1 MAINVSLPIA
11 APTDLQATLVAGGSL
26 AANTTY
32 YYVVIAYDQASTSP
46 DGVIPY
52 HSPLSVEGS
61 FTTDSTNKSVKIN
74 WSNVAGAK
82 RYQILLTTTSGDYTS
97 SGGYGTASESVGNLI
112 TSGTVGY
119 TITALST
126 EPYIIHSCQIKN
138 NLSGNINKNLGI
150 IKVDFT
156 TAGNYTS
163 LNQIYADI
171 VDQGFGDYV
180 FYDGYNF
187 VCKGWFFAAANA
199 STGSF
204 VIEQKRLTFIKGGII
219 NYSNTYTMRFGRWY
233 SDYAGANY
241 EYGCAINIMNMRMC
255 FVSYYDKIKLWG
267 CLLTNHLENTLLTES
282 SYVNTY
288 FSGWYIP
295 YNTSEMKDSIIGV
308 GMRHNSSI
316 AKDSKWMQTNNFS
329 NYEHI
334 RLKVVK
340 YAALPYYKGGKFYD
354 CDFLLASGLNFY
366 NGSITW
372 SESGYYTDFYDC
384 RWPARPD
391 GMLYLYY
398 GKIVNPTT
406 LTSNQIAY
414 VNYSI
419 NATVLDEEGQPLS
432 GVTVSA
438 VDSQNNPVDFIEY
451 DTTIDKLVTGNVFT
465 EATTNAAG
473 QIGYYINSYRVELNP
488 NNTTYPNSYDTIT
501 TTKYPFT
508 ITFSKAGYKDYTVI
522 LEELKKKTDM
532 TLTLEYYKPL
542 YSKSRIVNA
551 TA

>member
-1 MAINVSLPIA
+1 MALTVTLPIA
-11 APTDLQATLVAGGSL
+11 APTDLQATLLPNGSL
-26 AANTTY
+26 SPNTTY
-32 YYVVIAYDQASTSP
+32 YYVVIAYDQHSTAP
-46 DGVIPY
+46 VGVIPY
-52 HSPLSVEGS
+52 HSPLSAESS
-61 FTTDSTNKSVKIN
+61 FTTDNTNKSVKIN
-74 WSNVAGAK
+74 WANVAGAK

-97 SGGYGTASESVGNLI
+97 SGGYGTEIESVGNLI

-180 FYDGYNF
+180 FFDGYNF

-282 SYVNTY
+282 SYVNNY
-288 FSGWYIP
+288 FTGWYISN
-295 YNTSEMKDSIIGV
+295 NTSEMKDSIIGV
-308 GMRHNSSI
+308 GMRGNSSI

-329 NYEHI
+329 IYEHI

-354 CDFLLASGLNFY
+354 CDFLLATGLNFY
-366 NGSITW
+366 NGTTVYSQ
-372 SESGYYTDFYDC
+372 SGYYTDFYDC
-384 RWPARPD
+384 NWPARPD
-391 GMLYLYY
+391 GMLSLYY
-398 GKIVNPTT
+398 AVNPTT

-419 NATVLDEEGQPLS
+419 NATVLNEEGQPLS
-432 GVTVSA
+432 GVSVSA
-438 VDSQNNPVDFIEY
+438 VDAQGNVVNFIEY

-465 EATTNAAG
+465 EATTNASG

-488 NNTTYPNSYDTIT
+488 NNTTYLISYDTIT

-508 ITFSKAGYKDYTVI
+508 ITFSKTGYRDYTVI
-522 LEELKKKTDM
+522 IEELKKKTDM